1 MSTGAAPPGEDYGT
15 GLRALLVQMAPPYGF
30 TLATFTSGGL
40 AAHFQ
45 GGAPG
50 PWDILLFLAGAF
62 TGYGVMAAATTKLD
76 LRMRVH
82 PRPIPLNSWQM
93 VHVVPLSV
101 VFLLALTSAY
111 FVAYPV
117 AWFTCGAAL
126 TLGYL
131 GSLAAV
137 IRFLRRRDDAMLGGG

>member
-1 MSTGAAPPGEDYGT
+1 MSSNAGEREEDYGL

-62 TGYGVMAAATTKLD
+62 SGYAIMAAATTG
-76 LRMRVH
+76 LRLRVH
-82 PRPIPLNSWQM
+82 PRPIPMNSWQM
-93 VHVVPLSV
+93 VHVIPLSV
-101 VFLLALTSAY
+101 VFLVALASAY

-117 AWFTCGAAL
+117 AWFTNGAAL

-131 GSLAAV
+131 GSLAWV
-137 IRFLRRRDDAMLGGG
+137 LRFLRRREDAMLGGA

>member
-1 MSTGAAPPGEDYGT
+1 MSTDAGPPDDRYGT

-45 GGAPG
+45 GGSPD

-62 TGYGVMAAATTKLD
+62 TGYAVMAAATTGLS
-76 LRMRVH
+76 LRVH
-82 PRPIPLNSWQM
+82 PRPIPMNSWQM
-93 VHVVPLSV
+93 VHVIPLAT
-101 VFLLALTSAY
+101 VFLLALASAY

-117 AWFTCGAAL
+117 AWFTNGAAL

-131 GSLAAV
+131 GALAFV
-137 IRFLRRRDDAMLGGG
+137 LRFLRRRDDAMLGAG

>member
-1 MSTGAAPPGEDYGT
+1 MSTDAEPPSERYGT

-50 PWDILLFLAGAF
+50 PWDILLFLLGAF
-62 TGYGVMAAATTKLD
+62 TGYAVMAAATTGL
-76 LRMRVH
+76 LLRVH

-93 VHVVPLSV
+93 VHVIPLSV
-101 VFLLALTSAY
+101 VFVLALASAY

-117 AWFTCGAAL
+117 AWFTNGAAL

-131 GSLAAV
+131 GSLAWV
-137 IRFLRRRDDAMLGGG
+137 LRFLRRKDDAMLGGP

>member
-1 MSTGAAPPGEDYGT
+1 MSTGADPPGEAYGT

-40 AAHFQ
+40 ATHFQ
-45 GGAPG
+45 AAPPN

-62 TGYGVMAAATTKLD
+62 TGYAIMAAATTG

-82 PRPIPLNSWQM
+82 PRPIPMNSWQM
-93 VHVVPLSV
+93 VHVIPLGT
-101 VFLLALTSAY
+101 VFLLALASAY
-111 FVAYPV
+111 FVAFPV
-117 AWFTCGAAL
+117 AWFTNGVAL

-131 GSLAAV
+131 GALAWV
-137 IRFLRRRDDAMLGGG
+137 LRFLRRSDDAMLGGSA

>member
-1 MSTGAAPPGEDYGT
+1 MSTHADPPEDDYGT

-40 AAHFQ
+40 AVHFQ
-45 GGAPG
+45 GHSPG
-50 PWDILLFLAGAF
+50 PWDILLFLVGAF
-62 TGYGVMAAATTKLD
+62 SGYAIMAAATTG

-93 VHVVPLSV
+93 VHVIPLGT
-101 VFLLALTSAY
+101 VFLLALASAY

-117 AWFTCGAAL
+117 AWFTNGAAL

-131 GSLAAV
+131 GALAWV
-137 IRFLRRRDDAMLGGG
+137 LRYLRRKDDAMLGGT